1 MKDSRY
7 YCLFKTVFKWAA
19 RHTSNLCS
27 LLYSSFNSVPHGM
40 WVTMWRPPSA
50 TFCFATLSLLAPLLC
65 PSFGPIIFAC
75 LYTHLNHFTVI
86 LLMANFKLLPHG
98 RRRKITTTCCCG
110 FSSIFRVLRGACPT
124 LLYDSYCSAENHSYI
139 YSSLQF
145 ALFFGP
151 GPKSIRLIHYLLN
164 LWHDISQSTEKL
176 SLYKLTICY
185 ESLIV
190 FYYLSLT
197 FATHA
202 SQPA

>member
-1 MKDSRY
+1 MLTALGAFNCWRNC
-7 YCLFKTVFKWAA
+7 YCWVKRNGGRMIVKGAQGA
-19 RHTSNLCS
+19 E
-27 LLYSSFNSVPHGM
+27 LLGFNKSPE
-40 WVTMWRPPSA
+40 TYIY
-50 TFCFATLSLLAPLLC
+50 TY
-65 PSFGPIIFAC
+65 
-75 LYTHLNHFTVI
+75 YTHLNHFTVI

-164 LWHDISQSTEKL
+164 FSVSRPKNFHFIN
-176 SLYKLTICY
+176 
-185 ESLIV
+185 
-190 FYYLSLT
+190 
-197 FATHA
+197 
-202 SQPA
+202 

>member
-1 MKDSRY
+1 
-7 YCLFKTVFKWAA
+7 
-19 RHTSNLCS
+19 
-27 LLYSSFNSVPHGM
+27 M

-65 PSFGPIIFAC
+65 ASFGLIIFGC

-164 LWHDISQSTEKL
+164 FSVSRPKNFHFINWQFVMSLLSFSIIYLLLLPPTPHSRLKLLSILYTEPWELGESRWHSG
-176 SLYKLTICY
+176 SLHNSGAGIKIK
-185 ESLIV
+185 
-190 FYYLSLT
+190 
-197 FATHA
+197 H
-202 SQPA
+202 